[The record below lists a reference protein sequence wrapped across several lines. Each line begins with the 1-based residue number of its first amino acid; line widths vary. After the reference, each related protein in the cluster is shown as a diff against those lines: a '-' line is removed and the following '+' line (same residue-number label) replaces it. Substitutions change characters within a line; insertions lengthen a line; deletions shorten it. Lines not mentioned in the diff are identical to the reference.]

1 MQKDIHTEDSP
12 LDNKIVYQ
20 DSLPLSISLA
30 QAADNLSSSE
40 QRKNLELLRAYWIF
54 HETAS
59 DDLKE
64 HPELHAH
71 LERIELKL
79 DMQSEMLGMLL
90 HQSIKLPEVQTFSLG
105 AEHFLTMLD
114 HPYPLDSIMRIELFL
129 LMEYPKPLVL
139 FAKLVAQEPLDDG
152 YQSRFEF
159 HGLDAAST
167 DMLEKIIF
175 RHHRRQIAHLRHKKP

>member
-30 QAADNLSSSE
+30 QAADSLSSSE
-40 QRKNLELLRAYWIF
+40 QRTNLDVLRAFWSF
-54 HETAS
+54 HETTA

-79 DMQSEMLGMLL
+79 DMQSEMLAMLL
-90 HQSIKLPEVQTFSLG
+90 RQSIKLPDVQSFSLG
-105 AEHFLTMLD
+105 AEYFLTTLD
-114 HPYPLDSIMRIELFL
+114 SPYPVDSIMRIELFL
-129 LMEYPKPLVL
+129 LMGYPRPLVF
-139 FAKLVAQEPLDDG
+139 FAKLLAQETVDG
-152 YQSRFEF
+152 AYQCRFGLQ
-159 HGLDAAST
+159 GLDMEAV
-167 DMLEKIIF
+167 DLLEKILF